1 MEPITETQIIVDV
14 DQVELELA
22 RHFDLSV
29 RELRDVADCIYR
41 GFVQVTALHPKGF
54 NGTNGWAEGTRQ
66 LRAILIPKGWR
77 SDDPQG
83 QPRVVSKDKK
93 TSITV
98 SSGNPDTGIPNRDPP
113 TRNDK
118 GGQTASSVQFNARQG
133 VLFPLIGTSNAPL
146 RALDSKREALWVL
159 LYYIDLDASEMR
171 VELSRP
177 TAMSE
182 ADRINRWS
190 PRLILP
196 SVPLAPVVDE
206 LPRDESPDIDFDIT
220 LKNL

>member
-1 MEPITETQIIVDV
+1 MESIAEAQLIADV
-14 DQVELELA
+14 DQIELELK
-22 RHFDLSV
+22 RHFDLSI
-29 RELRDVADCIYR
+29 RELRDVADRIYR

-83 QPRVVSKDKK
+83 QPRIVSKDKK

-98 SSGNPDTGIPNRDPP
+98 SSGNSDTGVLNRFPQ

-118 GGQTASSVQFNARQG
+118 GGQTASSVQFNAGQG
-133 VLFPLIGTSNAPL
+133 VLFPLNAISSGPL
-146 RALDSKREALWVL
+146 RASDSGRAALWVL
-159 LYYIDLDASEMR
+159 LYYIDLDAGEMR

-177 TAMSE
+177 TAMSD

-190 PRLILP
+190 PRLVLP
-196 SVPLAPVVDE
+196 PISLTPIVAQFPHG
-206 LPRDESPDIDFDIT
+206 ESPDIDFDVT

>member
-1 MEPITETQIIVDV
+1 MEPIAETQVIVEV
-14 DQVELELA
+14 AQVELELA
-22 RHFDLSV
+22 RHFDLSI

-41 GFVQVTALHPKGF
+41 GFVQVTSLHPKGF

-66 LRAILIPKGWR
+66 LRAILIPKGWH

-98 SSGNPDTGIPNRDPP
+98 SSGNPDTGVPNRDPQ

-133 VLFPLIGTSNAPL
+133 VLFPLIAVSSGPF
-146 RALDSKREALWVL
+146 RARPKSEALWVL
-159 LYYIDLDASEMR
+159 LYYIDLDAGEMR

-196 SVPLAPVVDE
+196 SIPLSPAVDD
-206 LPRDESPDIDFDIT
+206 LPRDESPDIDFEIT

>member
-1 MEPITETQIIVDV
+1 MELAAETQIILDV
-14 DQVELELA
+14 DQIELELR
-22 RHFDLSV
+22 RHFDLSI
-29 RELRDVADCIYR
+29 RELRDVAGGIYR

-98 SSGNPDTGIPNRDPP
+98 SSGNSDTGVPNRDPQ

-133 VLFPLIGTSNAPL
+133 VLFPLIAARSGL
-146 RALDSKREALWVL
+146 VRALDSGREALWIL
-159 LYYIDLDASEMR
+159 LYFIDLDAGEMR

-196 SVPLAPVVDE
+196 PISLTPIVEEFPH
-206 LPRDESPDIDFDIT
+206 DESPDIDFDVT
-220 LKNL
+220 LKDL